1 MAERIELVFGI
12 GASFHFPHLVIGKFW
27 YLENCGHLPLPLSE
41 TLDLENFPIARGC
54 CYQQNSSTV
63 ELVDHTYDDG
73 LVIVGRII
81 VYYNVGPL

>member
-41 TLDLENFPIARGC
+41 TLDLTARGC

-73 LVIVGRII
+73 LVIDGRII
-81 VYYNVGPL
+81 VYHNVGPL